1 MMRVVRSFCK
11 LGLLRFGIHVCCYDT
26 LISGGNEPPTTWLP
40 FLARYILATDGSL
53 APIIFT
59 LLQKYLL
66 PGRRYLLESTSPEF
80 IMIQCEI
87 HCPLLPTPSRTGMKC
102 ALNWSEIHHMRQQWA
117 LALPLFLVWNRYT
130 IFPPDLFRDLHCS
143 FHAEQQLLWTVWV
156 CHSSQ
161 MILSFCLKL
170 VLITKARF

>member
-1 MMRVVRSFCK
+1 MLIVRSFCK
-11 LGLLRFGIHVCCYDT
+11 ACPLTLRHSLLLLWHFNKWRKWTSHHVVT
-26 LISGGNEPPTTWLP
+26 L
-40 FLARYILATDGSL
+40 FLRYILATHGSL
-53 APIIFT
+53 IPIIFT

-87 HCPLLPTPSRTGMKC
+87 RCPLLPTPSRTGMKC